1 MVPCCACT
9 GQLSAHSIF
18 VTASRTNFVYRY
30 NNAHVMTGLFTG
42 TGWARTHGIAINPHN
57 GNIMVADGVSTQVHE
72 FDPNTF
78 AEINAAWRIPNTGDK
93 IVDIAFRP
101 EPATAARGVTWG
113 RIKGDYR

>member
-1 MVPCCACT
+1 
-9 GQLSAHSIF
+9 
-18 VTASRTNFVYRY
+18 
-30 NNAHVMTGLFTG
+30 
-42 TGWARTHGIAINPHN
+42 
-57 GNIMVADGVSTQVHE
+57 MVADGVSTQVHE

-78 AEINAAWRIPNTGDK
+78 AEINSAWRNPNTGDK